1 VGAVRRYSL
10 VGARVEERVVGMFDL
25 IASRAGALQR
35 LEAFAPQAGAAYA
48 YRRNFDHGP
57 EGEPETSRLSP
68 VLQRRILSEEE
79 VLRRTLEI
87 HAPAECEKFA
97 QEVVW
102 RTYWKGWLEY
112 HPSVW
117 ENYRRDVA
125 EIASHVDSPIYRRAI
140 EGKTGIEPFDQWRQ
154 ELAENGFLHNHTRMW
169 FASIWIFTLRLPWQL
184 GAELFLRELLDADA
198 ASNTLSWRWVAGL
211 HTRGK
216 HYVARADNIEKYTGG
231 RFLPKNQLNENPL
244 PLTEDEAPPLLATLP
259 AFTEEHLPT
268 GKLGLLV
275 HPEDF
280 SVEQTSLG
288 SIAFDSIALLP
299 RVAVK
304 STPAVETFESL
315 AERDVR
321 LRLQGHFRTTPLTV
335 IDEKGFLEW
344 SQGLDGVVVMEPWI
358 GSLRDQL
365 ARWLDLS
372 KRPQWRGRRVYD
384 LELIPHATKGYFQFR
399 KCLPQWL
406 EANRANSA
414 PGAVRFR
421 SSLPILCR
429 ANAMTSRLEN

>member
-1 VGAVRRYSL
+1 MVGAVRRYSL
-10 VGARVEERVVGMFDL
+10 VGARVEERVLGMFDL
-25 IASRAGALQR
+25 IASRAGASQR
-35 LEAFAPQAGAAYA
+35 FEAFAPQAGAAYA

-57 EGEPETSRLSP
+57 EREPETSRLSP
-68 VLQRRILSEEE
+68 ALQRRILSEEE

-87 HAPAECEKFA
+87 HSPAECEKFA

-117 ENYRRDVA
+117 ENYRRDVSKLA
-125 EIASHVDSPIYRRAI
+125 GHFASKIYLNAL

-169 FASIWIFTLRLPWQL
+169 FASIWIFTLGLPWQL

-211 HTRGK
+211 QTRGK
-216 HYVARADNIEKYTGG
+216 HYVARAENIAKYTGG
-231 RFLPKNQLNENPL
+231 RFLPTNQLNENPL
-244 PLTEDEAPPLLATLP
+244 PITGEEAPPLLASLP
-259 AFTEEHLPT
+259 AFTEELLPN

-288 SIAFDSIALLP
+288 AMAFDSIALLP
-299 RVAVK
+299 RL
-304 STPAVETFESL
+304 SQNRTLAVENFESL
-315 AERDVR
+315 AERDVV
-321 LRLQGHFRTTPLTV
+321 LRLQSHFRKTLLTL

-358 GSLRDQL
+358 GPLRDQL
-365 ARWLDLS
+365 ARWLETS
-372 KRPQWRGRRVYD
+372 KCPQWLGRRVYD
-384 LELIPHATKGYFQFR
+384 LELIPHATRGYFQFR
-399 KCLPQWL
+399 KYLPRWL
-406 EANRANSA
+406 DANSLNA
-414 PGAVRFR
+414 ALGVVRFR
-421 SSLPILCR
+421 S
-429 ANAMTSRLEN
+429 A